1 MAYQLKYTSSK
12 DTWSGSVKSGEEF
25 IVDQNTN
32 APSGR
37 ALVTLLKKMGR
48 DVKSYS
54 DLGGGGLDVG
64 DSSTFNEWT
73 IVRLK

>member
-1 MAYQLKYTSSK
+1 MAYQLKYTASK
-12 DTWSGSVKSGEEF
+12 ETWGGSVKSGEEF

-37 ALVTLLKKMGR
+37 ELVNHIRKLGR
-48 DVKSYS
+48 NVPSFS
-54 DLGGGGLDVG
+54 ELSGGGLDVG
-64 DSSTFNEWT
+64 SSSKHNEWT